1 MSSVFWCKKALLHR
15 TYFFLAVVQR
25 DRDAI
30 PLQLWPADKFTGKKT
45 CANVHVANIC
55 IYSIAF
61 IVFITGTLYMHLD
74 LSAVCVFRCVLVSER
89 KRSGTEKDKKG
100 GGKERGREGKGGGEQ
115 EKGIE

>member
-55 IYSIAF
+55 IYSIVF

-74 LSAVCVFRCVLVSER
+74 LSAVCVFFLCWCLKGKDQKKKKRGEER
-89 KRSGTEKDKKG
+89 K
-100 GGKERGREGKGGGEQ
+100 GKGKGGEQ
-115 EKGIE
+115 EKGIK